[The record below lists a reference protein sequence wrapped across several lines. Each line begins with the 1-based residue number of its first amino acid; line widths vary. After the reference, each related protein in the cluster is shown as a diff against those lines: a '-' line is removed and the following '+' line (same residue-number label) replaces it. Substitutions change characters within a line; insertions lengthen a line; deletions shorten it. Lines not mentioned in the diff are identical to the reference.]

1 VSADEPLLE
10 RTRENIRRAEV
21 MREFGEQDADEWD
34 AAEHALYLAPWRDQL
49 VDGTLGPW
57 HGPTTESRYN
67 EQVRRFD
74 EECRGGIGSGSL
86 WDSGIY
92 ESMHSTRSSTKK
104 ATRQALRSDIDAVAE
119 VVRWLGFLPKPPKR
133 EIDVFY
139 AYWRDGLSVRQT
151 AVRLGIGEQSVE
163 GWIKAL
169 RRRARLDDEADS
181 EKPSW
186 KKSRAEK
193 IRELAEAQARE
204 MAEEAGK

>member
-1 VSADEPLLE
+1 MSADENPLE

-21 MREFGEQDADEWD
+21 MREFGESDADEWD
-34 AAEHALYLAPWRDQL
+34 AADHALYLAPWRDLL
-49 VDGTLGPW
+49 VDGNLGPW
-57 HGPTTESRYN
+57 YGPTTESRYN

-86 WDSGIY
+86 WDQSAY

-104 ATRQALRSDIDAVAE
+104 ATRQALRSDIDAVAR
-119 VVRWLGFLPKPPKR
+119 VVHSLVLMKNPPKR

-151 AVRLGIGEQSVE
+151 AVRLGVGEQSVE

-169 RRRARLDDEADS
+169 RRRAREHADIAERKRLGLLAWAGS
-181 EKPSW
+181 EEVVALI
-186 KKSRAEK
+186 AEQE
-193 IRELAEAQARE
+193 RDS
-204 MAEEAGK
+204 